1 LTDDSVLLPNPG
13 LILEPDFNRFR
24 IGNTFEMRAQ
34 RAREVFLERFDD
46 LAVLRGMSG
55 TRAYVGKAEFLQKRA
70 DVSLAIVNAETLL
83 DDTLEIDPPLVSSG
97 SA

>member
-1 LTDDSVLLPNPG
+1 MSYR
-13 LILEPDFNRFR
+13 EHFR
-24 IGNTFEMRAQ
+24 DARST
-34 RAREVFLERFDD
+34 RARVFLERFDD
-46 LAVLRGMSG
+46 LAVLREMSG

-83 DDTLEIDPPLVSSG
+83 DDTLEIDTPLVSSG